1 MAVEK
6 FIFGH
11 GLKLAEFAH
20 INFCA
25 CCTFFVPCVCMG
37 NSSLNPKM
45 ILLGLTVIET
55 YEKEIQSGRMSF
67 WQVEDARDRDFCGGT
82 CHVSSLKLR
91 NF

>member
-20 INFCA
+20 IDFCA

-45 ILLGLTVIET
+45 ILPGLTVIET
-55 YEKEIQSGRMSF
+55 YEKEIQSGRMAGF
-67 WQVEDARDRDFCGGT
+67 WRVFGKLKTLVTETFAAE
-82 CHVSSLKLR
+82 HVMFLH
-91 NF
+91 